1 MTPRERIALR
11 SGCDRWRVVQADTL
25 TLLPTLPDASIDAV
39 VTDPP
44 YGISFHGEYWDGRDI
59 HQTALASGRERRLS
73 NGQAFAHWTNVWAT
87 ELHRIL
93 KPGGHVLAFAAPRMS
108 HRLTSGL
115 EDAGLEIRD
124 VLMWLHGQGMPKSRR
139 LPGGLGTALKPAYEP
154 IILARR
160 PFAAP
165 AVDNVRRHGTGAL
178 NIDACRIPP
187 LANHEGAA
195 SRARGEKCVSRGEGR
210 WPSNVVLAHAPGC
223 RTGWCAAACP
233 VRGLDGQT
241 MARGPE
247 RASRF
252 VYCAKASRRERDA
265 GCQHLPARDLDLFPN
280 ARRDPHVPRRRVR
293 NAHPTVKPIELM
305 RWLIRLAAPQDG
317 LVLDPFCGSG
327 TTGIAAVLEH
337 RRFLGIELDP
347 NHANVARARITHWS
361 QTTEKARNPVPFEQ
375 LT

>member
-1 MTPRERIALR
+1 MKPRKSSALP
-11 SGCDRWRVVQADTL
+11 SGSERWRVVQADTL
-25 TLLPTLPDASIDAV
+25 TLLPELPDASIDAV

-44 YGISFHGEYWDGRDI
+44 YGISFHGQHWDGRDI
-59 HQTALASGRERRLS
+59 HHTAMASGRERRLS
-73 NGQAFAHWTNVWAT
+73 KSQAFEHWTAMWAT

-160 PFAAP
+160 ALSAP
-165 AVDNVRRHGTGAL
+165 AAQNVRGHGTGAL
-178 NIDACRIPP
+178 NIDACRISP
-187 LANHEGAA
+187 LANHHDAVG
-195 SRARGEKCVSRGEGR
+195 RTRGKEPVSRGEGR
-210 WPSNVVLAHAPGC
+210 WPANVVLTHTPNC
-223 RTGWCAAACP
+223 RTERCAAACP
-233 VRGLDGQT
+233 ARRFDDQTIAKGLG
-241 MARGPE
+241 
-247 RASRF
+247 RANRF

-265 GCQHLPARDLDLFPN
+265 GCQRLPARDLDLFPN
-280 ARRDPHVPRRRVR
+280 ARRDRHAPPRRVR
-293 NAHPTVKPIELM
+293 NPHPTVKPIELM
-305 RWLIRLAAPQDG
+305 RWLIRLATPQDG

-327 TTGIAAVLEH
+327 TTGIAAVLEQ

-347 NHANVARARITHWS
+347 EHANVARARITHWP
-361 QTTEKARNPVPFEQ
+361 QTSEKDRDPTPFDQ
-375 LT
+375 PT

>member
-1 MTPRERIALR
+1 MRPGDPVALPNG
-11 SGCDRWRVVQADTL
+11 SERWRVVQTDTL
-25 TLLPTLPDASIDAV
+25 TLLPQLPDASIDAV

-44 YGISFHGEYWDGRDI
+44 YAISFHGQHWDGRDI
-59 HQTALASGRERRLS
+59 HHAAMVGGPGRRLS
-73 NGQAFAHWTNVWAT
+73 KGQAFEHWTTMWAT

-139 LPGGLGTALKPAYEP
+139 LPGGLGTALKPTYEP

-160 PFAAP
+160 PLAAP
-165 AVDNVRRHGTGAL
+165 AADNVRRHGTGAL

-187 LANHEGAA
+187 LANHRDAA
-195 SRARGEKCVSRGEGR
+195 VRTRGDDPVSRDEGR
-210 WPSNVVLAHAPGC
+210 WPANLVLAHAPSC
-223 RTGWCAAACP
+223 RPERCAAACP
-233 VRGLDGQT
+233 AGQLDDQTTTRGLG
-241 MARGPE
+241 

-252 VYCAKASRRERDA
+252 LYCAKASRRERDA

-280 ARRDPHVPRRRVR
+280 ARRDRHAPPRRVR
-293 NAHPTVKPIELM
+293 NAHPTVKPLDLM
-305 RWLIRLAAPQDG
+305 RWLIRLATPPDG

-327 TTGIAAVLEH
+327 TTGIAAILED
-337 RRFLGIELDP
+337 RRFLGIELDHD
-347 NHANVARARITHWS
+347 HANVANARITHWS
-361 QTTEKARNPVPFEQ
+361 QTTGDERGVPFDRPK
-375 LT
+375 

>member
-1 MTPRERIALR
+1 MTPGDRIALC
-11 SGCDRWRVVQADTL
+11 SGSERWRVARADAL
-25 TLLPTLPDASIDAV
+25 TLLPELPNASIDAV

-44 YGISFHGEYWDGRDI
+44 YGIFFHGQHWDGRDI
-59 HQTALASGRERRLS
+59 HHAALARSTERRLS
-73 NGQAFAHWTNVWAT
+73 KSQAFEHWTTMWAT

-93 KPGGHVLAFAAPRMS
+93 KPGGHVLAFASPRMS

-139 LPGGLGTALKPAYEP
+139 LPGGLGTALKPGYEP

-160 PFAAP
+160 PLAAP
-165 AVDNVRRHGTGAL
+165 AADNVRRHGTGAL

-187 LANHEGAA
+187 LANHHGAA
-195 SRARGEKCVSRGEGR
+195 GRARGDESVPRDEGR
-210 WPSNVVLAHAPGC
+210 WPANLMLTHAPTC
-223 RTGWCAAACP
+223 RPERCAAACP
-233 VRGLDGQT
+233 AHKLDDQTIAQGLG
-241 MARGPE
+241 

-252 VYCAKASRRERDA
+252 LYCAKASRRERDA
-265 GCQHLPARDLDLFPN
+265 GCKRLPARDLDLFPN
-280 ARRDPHVPRRRVR
+280 ARRDRRAPARRVR
-293 NAHPTVKPIELM
+293 NPHPTVKPIELM
-305 RWLIRLAAPQDG
+305 RWLIRLATPKDG

-347 NHANVARARITHWS
+347 DHANVARARVTHWS
-361 QTTEKARNPVPFEQ
+361 QTTGDDREVPFDQ
-375 LT
+375 PT